1 MKPPAIHS
9 LLAGFGL
16 AAALAST
23 PRLAA
28 TGAGATATVI
38 DGKSA
43 LICSVNNVTACPDS
57 GRCLQGQA
65 SAFDLP
71 EFIAVDFAGKE
82 VRTTKDSGDKAVSPI
97 KNQENSRNQIL
108 LQGVENGHGWT
119 MAIDTTHGRMTTS
132 TTGEDVSYI
141 LFGACIAP

>member
-1 MKPPAIHS
+1 MKTSAIHS
-9 LLAGFGL
+9 FLTGLGL
-16 AAALAST
+16 AAALASM
-23 PRLAA
+23 PVLADSVKP
-28 TGAGATATVI
+28 TGPLI

-43 LICSVNNVTACPDS
+43 LICAVNNVTACPDS

-65 SAFDLP
+65 RAFDMP

-82 VRTTKDSGDKAVSPI
+82 VRTTKGSGDKAVSPI
-97 KNQENSRNQIL
+97 KNQEMSRNQIL

-119 MAIDTTHGRMTTS
+119 MAIDTVHGRMTTS
-132 TTGEDVSYI
+132 ATGEDVSYI

>member
-1 MKPPAIHS
+1 VKTPAIHS
-9 LLAGFGL
+9 LLAGIGL
-16 AAALAST
+16 AAVMAST
-23 PRLAA
+23 PLLAA
-28 TGAGATATVI
+28 PATPAANAI

-65 SAFDLP
+65 DAFDLP
-71 EFIAVDFAGKE
+71 QFIAVDFADKE

-119 MAIDTTHGRMTTS
+119 MAIDTTHGRMTIS
-132 TTGEDVSYI
+132 ATGEDVSYI

>member
-1 MKPPAIHS
+1 MKTLPIRPA
-9 LLAGFGL
+9 LAGFGL
-16 AAALAST
+16 AAAVASMPLLADPAEST
-23 PRLAA
+23 GP
-28 TGAGATATVI
+28 VI
-38 DGKSA
+38 DGKST

-65 SAFDLP
+65 AAFDMP
-71 EFIAVDFAGKE
+71 EFIAVDFVGKE
-82 VRTTKDSGDKAVSPI
+82 VRTTKGSGDKAVSVI
-97 KNQENSRNQIL
+97 KNQESSRNQIL